1 MAVGS
6 RHFGHPAISS
16 LIRVKIYDFA
26 LYMDRKQVRG
36 LQTQL
41 AALFTFSKRPADPC
55 PMDATAAGNSF
66 LDAGKAGEQS

>member
-41 AALFTFSKRPADPC
+41 AALSTFSKHPADPC
-55 PMDATAAGNSF
+55 PMHATAAGNSSV
-66 LDAGKAGEQS
+66 DAGKAGEQS